1 MFSSTKNP
9 FDQLKQSGADT
20 KKSMQW
26 YQSQVRKLGT
36 INVNKLIRQGEQVN
50 RIFTGEMYLF
60 RYDPK
65 TKDQL
70 LYYDIY
76 PLVLPFRRVENGF
89 LGINLHYL
97 PYGVRMFTLKELSKF
112 VTDKNLNED
121 TRIRLSWR
129 LLETSVKF
137 EPAKACVKHYLYE
150 NILTR
155 FMKIPYPDWVIAT
168 QLPVERFIG
177 AQKATVWRDT
187 RRKYRNVSQSVF

>member
-1 MFSSTKNP
+1 MDIKNP
-9 FDQLKQSGADT
+9 FNQIRTNVGDAE
-20 KKSMQW
+20 KSVQW
-26 YQSQVRKLGT
+26 YQLQVRKLGT
-36 INVNKLIRQGEQVN
+36 INVNRLIREAKQVT
-50 RIFTGEMYLF
+50 RIFPGEMYLY

-70 LYYDIY
+70 PYYDIY

-89 LGINLHYL
+89 LGLNLHYL
-97 PYGVRMFTLKELSKF
+97 PYAIRMFTPKKLSRF
-112 VTDKNLNED
+112 VTDIKLNEE
-121 TRIRLSWR
+121 TRVRLSWR

-150 NILTR
+150 NIQTR
-155 FMKIPYPDWVIAT
+155 FMKIPFPDWVIAT

-187 RRKYRNVSQSVF
+187 RRKYRNVSQSIF

>member
-1 MFSSTKNP
+1 MNP
-9 FDQLKQSGADT
+9 FDQLKQSGADIQ
-20 KKSMQW
+20 KSMQW
-26 YQSQVRKLGT
+26 YQAQVRKIGT
-36 INVNKLIRQGEQVN
+36 INVNKLIREGKQVT
-50 RIFTGEMYLF
+50 RIFPGEMYLY

-70 LYYDIY
+70 PYYDIY

-97 PYGVRMFTLKELSKF
+97 PYGVRMFTLKELSRF
-112 VTDKNLNED
+112 VTDKKLNED
-121 TRIRLSWR
+121 TRLRLSWR

-150 NILTR
+150 HIQTR

-177 AQKATVWRDT
+177 AQIGRAHV
-187 RRKYRNVSQSVF
+187 